1 MANICRDF
9 WTGQHSSGGFSACVI
24 GAESILKILIIGKTG
39 QVSWEL
45 KRCMPLLGKVLCAGR
60 PEVDLS
66 NPDSIREVVR
76 DVRPDVLI
84 NAAAYTAV
92 DQAES
97 EPDLVMKVN
106 GHAPGVFA
114 EEMKLLGGLIV
125 HYSTDFVYDG
135 SGTDPWDEES
145 PPAPKN
151 VYGAAKL
158 AGDTAIAAVGGA
170 YLIFRT
176 SWVYAGRGRNFLRT
190 ILRLAQ
196 EGKPL
201 RVVDDQIGS
210 PTWSRDIAE
219 ATMLVL
225 ERLSR
230 GNLATP
236 RNFHSDVRD
245 LRGIYHMSSAGYVS
259 WCGFAGAIMQDW
271 ATVVSQRAVTR
282 AVIPICS
289 SEFPAPAR
297 RPQNCRLSTKK
308 LHDKFGISL
317 PVWRDSLLRVL
328 EEVATGE
335 PAFPAFR

>member
-9 WTGQHSSGGFSACVI
+9 CTGQHFSGGRGIA
-24 GAESILKILIIGKTG
+24 GESILKILIVGKTG

-45 KRCMPLLGKVLCAGR
+45 QRCMPLLGKVLCAGR
-60 PEVDLS
+60 PAVDLS
-66 NPDSIREVVR
+66 NPDSVRDLVR

-92 DQAES
+92 DRAES
-97 EPDLVMKVN
+97 EPDLAMKVN
-106 GHAPGVFA
+106 GQAPGLLA

-135 SGTDPWDEES
+135 SGTEPWDEDS

-158 AGDTAIAAVGGA
+158 AGDKAIEAVGGA

-176 SWVYAGRGRNFLRT
+176 SWVYAARGRNFLRT
-190 ILRLAQ
+190 IIRLAQ

-210 PTWSRDIAE
+210 PTWSRDIAG

-236 RNFHSDVRD
+236 RHLSTNAREF
-245 LRGIYHMSSAGYVS
+245 RGTYHMSSAGYVS
-259 WCGFAGAIMQDW
+259 WCGFACAIIEQWKMAASQSRVTP
-271 ATVVSQRAVTR
+271 TVM
-282 AVIPICS
+282 PITS
-289 SEFPAPAR
+289 SEFPTPAR

-308 LHDKFGISL
+308 LQNNLGISL
-317 PVWRDSLLRVL
+317 PPWRDSLLRVM
-328 EEVATGE
+328 EEVVSG
-335 PAFPAFR
+335 